1 MTNQKIRAVGA
12 AVLAV
17 LWVALTAWAWFAP
30 PKELSEA
37 ERRPL
42 EQMPDLSVETL
53 LDGQFM
59 ADFEDYTLDQFP
71 LRDSFRQ
78 LKSLFHYYVLNQ
90 KDNNGIYISNG
101 YAAEMEYPLDADSVA
116 RALKQF
122 NKVYET
128 YLKDSGSTV
137 FSTVVPDKGY
147 YLAEQNGYLSM
158 DYDTLFETVKEGMP
172 WASYVDITDCLAIE
186 DYYYTDTHWRQ
197 EDLLKVAQKLRCSAY
212 SQ

>member
-17 LWVALTAWAWFAP
+17 LWVVLTGWAWFAP

-42 EQMPDLSVETL
+42 EQMPELSVDTI
-53 LDGQFM
+53 LDGQFRTG
-59 ADFEDYTLDQFP
+59 FEDYTLDQFP
-71 LRDSFRQ
+71 LRDTFRQ

-90 KDNNGIYISNG
+90 KDNNGIYIADG
-101 YAAEMEYPLDADSVA
+101 YAAEMEYPLDPVSVD

-137 FSTVVPDKGY
+137 FATVCAAV
-147 YLAEQNGYLSM
+147 
-158 DYDTLFETVKEGMP
+158 ETSPNEFIID
-172 WASYVDITDCLAIE
+172 ANIT
-186 DYYYTDTHWRQ
+186 
-197 EDLLKVAQKLRCSAY
+197 
-212 SQ
+212 